1 MSLFYKIEKPQP
13 EHPTVE
19 HKATAL
25 TKAVSMLCTATM
37 LNVLLLP
44 AAAAAE
50 NNRTQ
55 AQIAQNQPVAGD
67 NAYEQLV
74 NLSAQ
79 HQLQTQNY
87 QNQRKSY
94 LAGRSIYLKVVDGIT
109 SLFTDDNEDVN
120 LYNSDTIRS
129 TSSKLSKISE
139 QLATDQQTMLAE
151 LTQQK
156 QRLLQTGNAK
166 AATEQDKLISDMQ
179 TRYQTLQKLV
189 QAVNTAQ
196 GEHQQYEA
204 LTALNKQLDAWQP
217 KKPQTDMK
225 NLPWGMPDNKVR
237 QPIVSKE
244 DANGFKPASF
254 HPNTSLTTPHSAIHQ
269 WRNTEYRIGQYLLH
283 KVGNNP
289 LAMNI
294 STSGMTEAGQWTVLN
309 ALPAQTQDADLSE
322 TDDVQITDAIKA
334 KAKELGNNPA
344 AIYKWV
350 HDNIEYVPTYGSIQ
364 GSDYTLQTMR
374 GNDTDTASLLIALL
388 RASGIPARYVYG
400 TVDIPAKQAMDWVG
414 GVNNIDAA
422 QNLLGQGGVP
432 STALMNGSEPKYLR
446 LEHTW
451 VEANV
456 SNLPAKGSMPNTAD
470 SSNTWIP
477 LDASYKSYVRTAG
490 IDIAKAVPFDAQKLI
505 DQAKTGATIDEAT
518 GSVQNLNQD
527 AVNTAITDY
536 QKQVEAYLQQNHPN
550 ATVGDVLGTSKIKEY
565 KSQFLSPVLPYQVKT
580 VISDYQALPD
590 NMKHYFQMQLF
601 ESTDNGLLYGG
612 GYYEDV
618 TSPIATVKIPTT
630 KLQGK
635 PLALSFKPASQTDE
649 NTLLSYMPKDAN
661 GTLPTSL
668 PTSINMMPELT
679 LNGEVLL
686 SKGIYKLGSDV
697 KLKYGIQSPNSG
709 LPSMVDKDITAGS
722 YYAIGYNLQGMSQ
735 AELERTKKTLED
747 TKTKLEAF
755 QASKDQ
761 TALAGLTKH
770 DLTGAIMQA
779 GVQSYFAVL
788 QAQDVIAQKQAGII
802 TNPYMSFGTFG
813 TGLSTQYRYG
823 IAMSTKP
830 KGVIMD
836 IDRILKQTVDKDN
849 KAEKVTA
856 YNRATGPSMSLN
868 ENLVPEQ
875 LFDDPKTT
883 EKEAEGISAVK
894 ALQIASSQGQT
905 IYTITQAN
913 YSAVLP
919 KLNHS
924 QDVMTDVRNA
934 INAGKEVTISQT
946 QVHAFGW
953 SGTGYI
959 VLDSESGVGGYLIG
973 GGADGGWTQF
983 IKDNAFIIS
992 LGLLALSFV
1001 PYVGSIANILGW
1013 VLANYL
1019 LFISFQKAIDSTCA
1033 RGVSGII
1040 TAYSFI
1046 FLLNTALTFYGGGAI
1061 GAFIA
1066 FFLGDT
1072 FAEAVS
1078 GAVNNLSCREMP

>member
-1 MSLFYKIEKPQP
+1 MFYRTEQQP
-13 EHPTVE
+13 DLIPADRY
-19 HKATAL
+19 ATKL
-25 TKAVSMLCTATM
+25 TKAISIACTAAM
-37 LNVLLLP
+37 INVMLLP
-44 AAAAAE
+44 AAVAAE
-50 NNRTQ
+50 NDRAKQ
-55 AQIAQNQPVAGD
+55 AIIDNQAIAGQ
-67 NAYEQLV
+67 NAYEQLT
-74 NLSAQ
+74 NLTTQ
-79 HQLQTQNY
+79 YEVQTQAY
-87 QNQRKSY
+87 QKQRQQY
-94 LAGRSIYLKVVDGIT
+94 LAGRSIYRKMVDGVT
-109 SLFTDDNEDVN
+109 SLFTDNSEHINE
-120 LYNSDTIRS
+120 YNADTVRS
-129 TSSKLSKISE
+129 TSTRLGKLHQ
-139 QLATDQQTMLAE
+139 QLAQEQQSLMTELA
-151 LTQQK
+151 QQK
-156 QRLLQTGNAK
+156 QRLATTGNQK
-166 AATEQDKLISDMQ
+166 AASEQDKLMAEAQ
-179 TRYQTLQKLV
+179 TRYQKLQQLMTSV
-189 QAVNTAQ
+189 ANTQDSQ
-196 GEHQQYEA
+196 GQYAA
-204 LTALNKQLDAWQP
+204 LTALSKQLNDWQP
-217 KKPQTDMK
+217 KKAQTDMQ
-225 NLPWGMPDNKVR
+225 NLPWGMPSNKVR
-237 QPIVSKE
+237 APIVSE
-244 DANGFKPASF
+244 ADAKAIKPASF
-254 HPNTSLTTPHSAIHQ
+254 QTHTNYSAVEQ
-269 WRNTEYRIGQYLLH
+269 WRDKEYRIGQYLLN
-283 KVGNNP
+283 KNP
-289 LAMNI
+289 IRPIAQI
-294 STSGMTEAGQWTVLN
+294 AGMTEAGQWTILKS
-309 ALPAQTQDADLSE
+309 LPVQVQPADLTE
-322 TDDVQITDAIKA
+322 TDDIQITDAIKA
-334 KAKELGNNPA
+334 KAKELDNNPA
-344 AIYKWV
+344 KIYKWV

-432 STALMNGSEPKYLR
+432 SVALMSGSEPKYLR

-456 SNLPAKGSMPNTAD
+456 SNLPAKGTIPNTAD
-470 SSNTWIP
+470 NQSNTWIP

-505 DQAKTGATIDEAT
+505 DQAKAGATVDEAT
-518 GSVQNLNQD
+518 GSVKNLNQE
-527 AVNTAITDY
+527 AVNTAIQDY

-813 TGLSTQYRYG
+813 TGLSTQYRFG
-823 IAMSTKP
+823 LALSTKP

-868 ENLVPEQ
+868 ENLIPEQ
-875 LFDDPKTT
+875 LFDDPKTP
-883 EKEAEGISAVK
+883 EKEAQGISAVK
-894 ALQIASSQGQT
+894 ALQIAAQQGQT

-924 QDVMTDVRNA
+924 QDVMTDVSNA

-959 VLDSESGVGGYLIG
+959 VLDPTTGVGGYLIG
-973 GGADGGWTQF
+973 GGADGGWTALADSLAYGLNQPIVGWLLFAFGFLPF
-983 IKDNAFIIS
+983 ILAAGSLAATMVAIFSVLMTVLTTMAAIYDLYKSKCPASDIFGYFFVTVIFYI
-992 LGLLALSFV
+992 LGLSKVKNIALFNTISSF
-1001 PYVGSIANILGW
+1001 
-1013 VLANYL
+1013 
-1019 LFISFQKAIDSTCA
+1019 
-1033 RGVSGII
+1033 
-1040 TAYSFI
+1040 FI
-1046 FLLNTALTFYGGGAI
+1046 FLPLADVIKEDKNCNG
-1061 GAFIA
+1061 
-1066 FFLGDT
+1066 
-1072 FAEAVS
+1072 
-1078 GAVNNLSCREMP
+1078 